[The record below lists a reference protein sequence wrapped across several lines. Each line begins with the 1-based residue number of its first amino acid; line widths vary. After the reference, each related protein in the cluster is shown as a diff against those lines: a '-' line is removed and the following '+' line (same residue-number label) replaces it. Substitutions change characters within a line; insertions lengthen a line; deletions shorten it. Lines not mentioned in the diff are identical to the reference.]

1 MHVPGAG
8 LFRAGAMRSPEEG
21 RRQKAEGRNRARRFL
36 LSAFCLL
43 PSAFLLTSCVY
54 WTPVSRT
61 PTPSATIIPNV
72 PMQKWDIKSCGA
84 GALSSVLM
92 HYGDAR
98 TMKEWDATLPQTRGG
113 VMSID
118 LVLAARQRGFD
129 ARLVTG
135 DRSLVEAE
143 LRDGHPV
150 ILMLQVIQAPGK
162 SYDFF
167 HYVVLDGYDPA
178 QDIFRVQFGD
188 GKARWARMDRIEPA
202 WKPTKHAAILI
213 RPADPTSTALRAAVE
228 LEDQGKLALA
238 SNAYREILDKNPKSM
253 LAWTNLGNV
262 EMRLGRKA
270 AAEEA
275 FKKALELDPDSAD
288 TLNNLAWLL
297 YEEKRVDEAEP
308 LARKAA
314 VTKAPDAWM
323 RLDTLARIL
332 VARGACDEA
341 KLTFRQAIDAV
352 PENRKSERA
361 EIEAAAST
369 IGACS
374 PSAPPGTPH

>member
-1 MHVPGAG
+1 MKSEIRNRKPERKR
-8 LFRAGAMRSPEEG
+8 RAGAFW
-21 RRQKAEGRNRARRFL
+21 FL
-36 LSAFCLL
+36 VSGFWF
-43 PSAFLLTSCVY
+43 SSCVY
-54 WTPVSRT
+54 WTPMSHR
-61 PTPSATIIPNV
+61 PSPAATVIPNV

-84 GALSSVLM
+84 GALSAVLL
-92 HYGDAR
+92 HYGDER
-98 TMKEWDATLPQTRGG
+98 TMKEWDATLPKTRGG

-167 HYVVLDGYDPA
+167 HYVVVDGYDPT
-178 QDIFRVQFGD
+178 QNIFRVQFGD
-188 GKARWARMDRIEPA
+188 AKARWATMDRIEPA
-202 WKPTKHAAILI
+202 WKPTRHAAVLI
-213 RPADPTSTALRAAVE
+213 RPADPATTALRAAVE
-228 LEDQGKLALA
+228 LEEQGKLALA
-238 SNAYREILDKNPKSM
+238 SHAYREILEKNPKAI

-270 AAEEA
+270 AAEDA
-275 FKKALELDPDSAD
+275 FKKALEIDPDSAD

-341 KLTFRQAIDAV
+341 KMTFRQAIDAV
-352 PENRKSERA
+352 PESRKSERA
-361 EIEAAAST
+361 EIEAAASN
-369 IGACS
+369 IAGCS
-374 PSAPPGTPH
+374 PSAPPGTPR